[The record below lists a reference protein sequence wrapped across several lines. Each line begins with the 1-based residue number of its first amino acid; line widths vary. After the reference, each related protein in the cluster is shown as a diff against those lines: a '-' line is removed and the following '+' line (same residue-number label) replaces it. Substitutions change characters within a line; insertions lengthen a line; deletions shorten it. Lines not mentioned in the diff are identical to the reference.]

1 MAAPHA
7 ADFQVEGSVKKVHD
21 RVLTDVT
28 PAMTRMKFSPAAQ
41 TDQTFT
47 YTRKYRPG
55 WATALAII
63 GLVVFLLGLLFLLVK
78 DTETVQV
85 SLTAEGRNTRVTV
98 TGARHPYVADVIAR
112 ELGQGEPAAA

>member
-1 MAAPHA
+1 MAQPQVAN
-7 ADFQVEGSVKKVHD
+7 FQVEGSVKTVHD

-28 PAMTRMKFSPAAQ
+28 PAMTRMRFSPAGQ

-55 WATALAII
+55 WATALAIVGI
-63 GLVVFLLGLLFLLVK
+63 LVFLLGLLFLLVK

-85 SLTAEGRNTRVTV
+85 SLTAEGSSTRVTV
-98 TGARHPYVADVIAR
+98 TGARHPYVADVIAKH
-112 ELGQGEPAAA
+112 LGQGEPDS